1 VKLLSINVGQPREV
15 PWRGE
20 SILTS
25 IFKDPVAGP
34 VAVRAMNLDG
44 DRQSDLTVHGGARKA
59 VYVYPS
65 EHYPY
70 WRGELPDLD
79 FPWGAFGE
87 NLTTSGLLEAAV
99 RIGDRLTIGTAEFV
113 VTQPRMPCFKLVIRF
128 GRPDMVKRFMKS
140 GRSGFYL
147 QVTREGMIETGDR
160 IVLAAGPGAAATVS
174 EVFGDRL
181 RR

>member
-1 VKLLSINVGQPREV
+1 MKLLSINVGQPREV
-15 PWRGE
+15 PWQGD

-34 VAVRAMNLDG
+34 VAVRTMNLEG

-65 EHYPY
+65 EHYPF
-70 WRGELPDLD
+70 WRGELPEQDV
-79 FPWGAFGE
+79 PYGAFGE
-87 NLTTSGLLEAAV
+87 NLTTSGFLEGSV
-99 RIGDRLTIGTAEFV
+99 RIGDRLTIGTSEFV
-113 VTQPRMPCFKLVIRF
+113 VTQPRMPCFKLIIRF

-147 QVTREGMIETGDR
+147 RVTREGAIETGQS
-160 IVLAAGPGAAATVS
+160 IVLAARPGANATVS

>member
-1 VKLLSINVGQPREV
+1 VKVLSINVGQPRAV
-15 PWRGE
+15 PWQRE

-25 IFKDPVAGP
+25 IFKTPVDGP

-44 DRQSDLTVHGGARKA
+44 DRQSDLLVHGGARKA

-65 EHYPY
+65 EHYPF

-79 FPWGAFGE
+79 FPYGAFGE
-87 NLTTSGLLEAAV
+87 NLTTSGLLETSV
-99 RIGDRLTIGTAEFV
+99 RIGDRLTIGTAECA
-113 VTQPRMPCFKLVIRF
+113 VTQPRMPCFKLIIRF

-147 QVTREGMIETGDR
+147 RVTREGLIETGDD
-160 IVLAAGPGAAATVS
+160 IALAAGDGAGATVS
-174 EVFGDRL
+174 EVFAGKRA
-181 RR
+181 